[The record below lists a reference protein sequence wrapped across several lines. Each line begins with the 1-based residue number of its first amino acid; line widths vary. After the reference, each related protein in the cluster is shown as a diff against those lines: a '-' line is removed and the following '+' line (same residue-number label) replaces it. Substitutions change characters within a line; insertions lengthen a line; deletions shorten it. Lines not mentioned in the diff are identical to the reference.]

1 MTPQPTE
8 QYGQVLRVSEA
19 WASLKSR
26 TSATAR
32 SAEKPSAPTVV
43 APMPD
48 AVSLRNPL
56 RETCI
61 DDLRSGLGAS
71 VRPLCPLHERARRN
85 EGASRGSRRILV
97 MRRVTGPPGLDNARS
112 GH

>member
-8 QYGQVLRVSEA
+8 QYGQVLRVSLA

-43 APMPD
+43 APIPD
-48 AVSLRNPL
+48 AVILRNPL

-61 DDLRSGLGAS
+61 DDLRDWLGYQVGAEEGSAS
-71 VRPLCPLHERARRN
+71 LVAPAKGREGIRTSPALARC
-85 EGASRGSRRILV
+85 V
-97 MRRVTGPPGLDNARS
+97 
-112 GH
+112 